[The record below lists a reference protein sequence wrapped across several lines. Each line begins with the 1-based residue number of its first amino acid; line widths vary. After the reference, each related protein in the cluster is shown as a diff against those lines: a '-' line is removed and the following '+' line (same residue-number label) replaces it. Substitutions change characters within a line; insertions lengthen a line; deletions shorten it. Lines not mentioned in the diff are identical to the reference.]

1 MPAMRVAIGQ
11 FNELTQERL
20 TFAKQLGASGVQL
33 NTPLLPGDTHW
44 EVADLRRLR
53 ERCEGFGL
61 RLEALENV
69 PNSFYDRAMLGLP
82 GRDEQIAHYQT
93 TIRNMGQAGIPILG
107 YHWMPL
113 HVWRTSFITKTRGN
127 ALVSSFDM
135 SLIDSSLA
143 HGLREH
149 PLLEGRA
156 VSADEMWDNYIYFMR
171 AVLPV
176 AEEAGV
182 KLALHPD
189 DPPVPELGGIAR
201 IFGTFAGFKRAMEA
215 VPSPNSGLDF
225 CMGCW
230 SEMGPETTPGVI
242 EAIRYF
248 GERGKLFY
256 VHFRDV
262 QGTVPCFNEC
272 FLGEGN
278 VDVVAAIRA
287 LNEVGFDAFFL
298 DDHVP
303 HLIDDTDWGHRGR
316 AFQTGYIMGLVK
328 ALADA

>member
-1 MPAMRVAIGQ
+1 
-11 FNELTQERL
+11 
-20 TFAKQLGASGVQL
+20 
-33 NTPLLPGDTHW
+33 
-44 EVADLRRLR
+44 
-53 ERCEGFGL
+53 
-61 RLEALENV
+61 
-69 PNSFYDRAMLGLP
+69 
-82 GRDEQIAHYQT
+82 
-93 TIRNMGQAGIPILG
+93 
-107 YHWMPL
+107 
-113 HVWRTSFITKTRGN
+113 
-127 ALVSSFDM
+127 
-135 SLIDSSLA
+135 
-143 HGLREH
+143 
-149 PLLEGRA
+149 
-156 VSADEMWDNYIYFMR
+156 
-171 AVLPV
+171 
-176 AEEAGV
+176 
-182 KLALHPD
+182 
-189 DPPVPELGGIAR
+189 
-201 IFGTFAGFKRAMEA
+201 
-215 VPSPNSGLDF
+215 
-225 CMGCW
+225 MGCW